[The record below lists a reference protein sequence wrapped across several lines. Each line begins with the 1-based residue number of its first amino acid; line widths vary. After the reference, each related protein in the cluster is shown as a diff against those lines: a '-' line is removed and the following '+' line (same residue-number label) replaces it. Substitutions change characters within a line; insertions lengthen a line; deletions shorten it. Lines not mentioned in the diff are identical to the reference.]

1 MKKIKLGVIGIGR
14 LGSIRAYDIATKIE
28 GAELTAICDAQEAR
42 VDEAGEKYSVTK
54 RYTKFEELLDLDE
67 LDGVVISNSS
77 DQHWKVICAAA
88 KRGKHIFCEKPHR
101 LKEL

>member
-28 GAELTAICDAQEAR
+28 GAELTAVCDALEER

-77 DQHWKVICAAA
+77 DQHWKRVV
-88 KRGKHIFCEKPHR
+88 
-101 LKEL
+101 